1 VNHLDTKSGKP
12 ENGEKEK
19 KKRIK
24 IIRTFPDIILK
35 VKAKP
40 ITDISEST
48 LKILDEMVKVVK
60 MADAAGLAAN
70 QIGISR
76 TLAVA
81 VQEDGSFLKMINPVI
96 VEDNGEENDEEGCLS
111 VPGSVLTIPRASRV
125 VVEYLDTEGKKQTI
139 RASGFTARV
148 LQHEID
154 HLNGLLIIDRLQPEE
169 RLQFLR
175 EYKK

>member
-1 VNHLDTKSGKP
+1 VNTPNSKSDKQ
-12 ENGEKEK
+12 ETEK
-19 KKRIK
+19 KPRIK

-35 VKAKP
+35 VKTKP
-40 ITDISEST
+40 VTDISKPI
-48 LKILDEMVKVVK
+48 LKILDEMVRVVH

-76 TLAVA
+76 CLAVV
-81 VQEDGSFLKMINPVI
+81 VQENGEFLRMINPFI
-96 VEDNGEENDEEGCLS
+96 VEDNGEESDEEGCLS
-111 VPGSVLTIPRASRV
+111 VPGSVLTIPRASRI
-125 VVEYLDTEGKKQTI
+125 VVEYLDPEGKKQTL

-154 HLNGLLIIDRLQPEE
+154 HLNGLLIIDRLKPEE

>member
-1 VNHLDTKSGKP
+1 M
-12 ENGEKEK
+12 NGEKHEDQEQEK
-19 KKRIK
+19 RKRIK

-35 VKAKP
+35 VKAKQV
-40 ITDISEST
+40 TDISEPT

-60 MADAAGLAAN
+60 RADAAGLAAN

-76 TLAVA
+76 CLAVA
-81 VQEDGSFLKMINPVI
+81 VQESGEFLQMINPVV
-96 VEDNGEENDEEGCLS
+96 VENDGEELDEEGCLS
-111 VPGSVLTIPRASRV
+111 VPGSVLTIPRHSRV
-125 VVEYLDTEGKKQTI
+125 AVEYLDAEGRKQII

-154 HLNGLLIIDRLQPEE
+154 HLNGILIIDRLEPEE